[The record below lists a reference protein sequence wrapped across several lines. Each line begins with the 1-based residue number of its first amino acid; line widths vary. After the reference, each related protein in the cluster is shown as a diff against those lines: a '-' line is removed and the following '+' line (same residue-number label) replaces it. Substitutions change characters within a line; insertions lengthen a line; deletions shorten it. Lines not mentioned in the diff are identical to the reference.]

1 MSIRSKEGPETS
13 YPSSPMNWRIHKISL
28 PASTAAMCSAS
39 VVDKA
44 TRDWSLELQETGP
57 NSNSEGTHDISS
69 ESQRRDHSQEATDL
83 QDHGNIECDEPGD
96 LGNRKRQLNQVV
108 NEYLRSSK
116 KFKSDLPY
124 VFISF
129 FFTSIL
135 MLSFIVKPWLSINFI
150 TGPVASFDTL
160 AHLYTCSQPL
170 LRDLD
175 WPLQR
180 GLPPRPPLGE

>member
-1 MSIRSKEGPETS
+1 MAPRSSHNKHSDGNSRHGNELGGHRSGSTPRNRHNSYEGSGTDRSNVP
-13 YPSSPMNWRIHKISL
+13 
-28 PASTAAMCSAS
+28 
-39 VVDKA
+39 
-44 TRDWSLELQETGP
+44 GP
-57 NSNSEGTHDISS
+57 NSNSEGTRDTSS
-69 ESQRRDHSQEATDL
+69 ESRRRDHSQEATDS
-83 QDHGNIECDEPGD
+83 QDHGNTERDEPGD
-96 LGNRKRQLNQVV
+96 PGNRKRQLNRAV
-108 NEYLRSSK
+108 NEYLGSSK

-124 VFISF
+124 VFFSF

-135 MLSFIVKPWLSINFI
+135 TLSFIVEPRLSINFI

-160 AHLYTCSQPL
+160 ARLYTCGQPL